1 VCNACGLYQKL
12 HNAPRPIAM
21 KKEMIQTRNRKMN
34 KKMIVKHEALEEAWT
49 NNDDWLK
56 SYTVNRNVEEK
67 MLEPEVNS
75 EERNTDEIIEDSSN
89 EDLEDVLVGYT
100 SFSDEERVC
109 ENDSFEMK

>member
-1 VCNACGLYQKL
+1 
-12 HNAPRPIAM
+12 
-21 KKEMIQTRNRKMN
+21 
-34 KKMIVKHEALEEAWT
+34 
-49 NNDDWLK
+49 
-56 SYTVNRNVEEK
+56 

-75 EERNTDEIIEDSSN
+75 EERNTDEIIEDTSN